1 MKTISKETLLH
12 QEIVNSIS
20 HGAGLL
26 FGIISIPYLIAI
38 ATKNVSTAGV
48 IAACM
53 YGFGFLM
60 VFTFSTLYHSF
71 KQPRKKYIFIIF
83 GHISIYFLIAG
94 TYTPFIII
102 YVNTIFGMSLLV
114 ALWTLTLMGIFFK
127 VFYTGCFENLST
139 AIYLL
144 MGMLLLAGG
153 KTFFAAMPVNI
164 VELIIAG
171 GVLYATG
178 VLFYVWKKYTY
189 HHGVWHLFVLAAAI
203 CHYVAVLKT
212 IGYQ

>member
-38 ATKNVSTAGV
+38 AIKNVSTAGV
-48 IAACM
+48 IAANI

-71 KQPRKKYIFIIF
+71 QQPRKKYIFKIF
-83 GHISIYFLIAG
+83 DHISIYFLIAC

-102 YVNTIFGMSLLV
+102 YVNNTFGISLLV
-114 ALWTLTLMGIFFK
+114 AVWSLTFLGIFFK
-127 VFYTGCFENLST
+127 VFYTGRFGNLST

-153 KTFFAAMPVNI
+153 KTFFAAMPVS
-164 VELIIAG
+164 VVGLIIAG

-178 VLFYVWKKYTY
+178 VIFYVWKKYTY
-189 HHGVWHLFVLAAAI
+189 HHGIWHLFVLAAAI
-203 CHYVAVLKT
+203 CT
-212 IGYQ
+212 T